1 MAKFTLTPAI
11 FSAEYSADFGGTPD
25 IFKSLE
31 TDGDK
36 FDGVSYQT
44 DSQITFHIKDE
55 DVKIWAEDVEEM
67 TLGAITHYRGNTFT
81 NNQELYDL
89 VKAYSDVLMGL
100 S

>member
-25 IFKSLE
+25 LFPNLE

-36 FDGVSYQT
+36 FNGISYQT
-44 DSQITFHIKDE
+44 DSQITFHIGNE
-55 DVKIWAEDVEEM
+55 NVKIWASDIEEM

-81 NNQELYDL
+81 NNQELHAL